1 MGGPWDKAPGIYFFF
16 LSHVGSGAGGEVG
29 VGEGQ
34 GGRGNSQVMGSELPR
49 GWKTQRLK
57 DTNQQMHH
65 DTVTCRT
72 SEPLLR
78 EPIQ

>member
-1 MGGPWDKAPGIYFFF
+1 MLA
-16 LSHVGSGAGGEVG
+16 VGQVG
-29 VGEGQ
+29 KWGWERGW
-34 GGRGNSQVMGSELPR
+34 GGRGDSQVMGSELPR